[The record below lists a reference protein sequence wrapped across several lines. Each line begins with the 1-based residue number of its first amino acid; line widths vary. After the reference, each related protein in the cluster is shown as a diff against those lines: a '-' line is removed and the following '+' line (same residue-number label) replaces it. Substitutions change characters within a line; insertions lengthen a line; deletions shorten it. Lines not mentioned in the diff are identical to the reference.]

1 MRLTDLL
8 QSTIKSSS
16 QQAAA
21 ATEATFPKMV
31 KSLVPGTTIQGE
43 VIAKN
48 GNEVQIRIDKDTVLQ
63 ARLEQDVNVEEGQNI
78 RFQVKNNGT
87 TLTLSPLLTNTAQ
100 ADNVYKALQMAGLP
114 INESTVAMTDEMM
127 KLGMSI
133 DSRSL
138 QNMFKDVV
146 THTDVSATDVV
157 FLHKMD
163 MPLTES
169 NLRQIQN
176 YTELQHEVVKGM
188 QDVTDA
194 LQGLINGADG
204 ADADT
209 LTQYRNLVKELISD
223 TLMGILPDGTGAAG
237 DGTGGNPTGGITGA
251 DLAGE
256 TLAGGITRADLAGE
270 TLAGGITG
278 ADLMGEALADGFLES
293 LQGNGVAD
301 GLVGEVLAGEVP
313 ADENLSGNAALI
325 KGVLQD
331 AAFSELLNN
340 GLFTE
345 EEAAGF
351 LKEASGLL
359 TEKGITLTGNAASE
373 MMKALLDITAGNTQE
388 AESLQRLFSG
398 KVWKNLLESTV
409 KTQWSL
415 TPETLPKEGEVG
427 KVYEKIVKSLHT
439 LNEALLQSGAEN
451 TALQESIT
459 NLSENIDFMNQLN
472 QMYTYVQLPLK
483 MQNGEKNGEL
493 YVFTNKRSLA
503 EKDGEVSALLH
514 LSMEHLGPL
523 DVYVK
528 MNQGKVSTEF
538 TVEKEETLLFLEKNM
553 SILTDRL
560 QKRGYDISCKMKV
573 KDEAGEPENPVE
585 RLLTEKQNGALPV
598 HAQYAFDVRA

>member
-43 VIAKN
+43 IIAKN

-146 THTDVSATDVV
+146 THTDASATDVV

-194 LQGLINGADG
+194 LQGLINGTGGADVAAG
-204 ADADT
+204 AAGVDADT
-209 LTQYRNLVKELISD
+209 LTQYQNLVKELISD
-223 TLMGILPDGTGAAG
+223 TLMGMLPDGTGAAG
-237 DGTGGNPTGGITGA
+237 DVTGGNPAGGISGDVLAAGVSGADLVGEVPAGGISGNAWAAGVSGA

-256 TLAGGITRADLAGE
+256 
-270 TLAGGITG
+270 
-278 ADLMGEALADGFLES
+278 ALAD
-293 LQGNGVAD
+293 A
-301 GLVGEVLAGEVP
+301 P
-313 ADENLSGNAALI
+313 MSGNAALI

-351 LKEASGLL
+351 LKEAAGLL
-359 TEKGITLTGNAASE
+359 TEKGITLSGNTTQE

-388 AESLQRLFSG
+388 AESLQRMFSG

-415 TPETLPKEGEVG
+415 TPEMLPKEGEVG
-427 KVYEKIVKSLHT
+427 KVYEKIIKNLHT
-439 LNEALLQSGAEN
+439 LNETLQQSGAQN

-514 LSMEHLGPL
+514 LTMEHLGPL

-528 MNQGKVSTEF
+528 MNRGKVSTEF
-538 TVEKEETLLFLEKNM
+538 TVEKEETLLFLEKNL

-585 RLLTEKQNGALPV
+585 RLLTEKQNGAVSV

>member
-43 VIAKN
+43 VIARN

-146 THTDVSATDVV
+146 THTNVSATDVV

-194 LQGLINGADG
+194 LQGLVNSADG
-204 ADADT
+204 ADANT
-209 LTQYRNLVKELISD
+209 LTQYQNLVKELISD
-223 TLMGILPDGTGAAG
+223 TLMGMLPDSAG
-237 DGTGGNPTGGITGA
+237 DGTGGNFAGGTTGA

-256 TLAGGITRADLAGE
+256 VPAGGLSGEALA
-270 TLAGGITG
+270 AGVSG

-293 LQGNGVAD
+293 LQGNGAAD
-301 GLVGEVLAGEVP
+301 GLAGAVLAEEVP

-359 TEKGITLTGNAASE
+359 TEKGITLTGNTASE

-427 KVYEKIVKSLHT
+427 KVYEKIVKNLHS
-439 LNEALLQSGAEN
+439 LNETLLQSGAQN

-514 LSMEHLGPL
+514 LTMEHLGPL

-585 RLLTEKQNGALPV
+585 RLLTEKQNGTLSV

>member
-43 VIAKN
+43 IIAKN

-146 THTDVSATDVV
+146 THTDASATDVV

-194 LQGLINGADG
+194 LQGLINGTGGADVAAGVDIAAG
-204 ADADT
+204 ADVAAGAAGVDADT
-209 LTQYRNLVKELISD
+209 LTQYQNLVKELISD
-223 TLMGILPDGTGAAG
+223 TLMGMLPDGAVAAG
-237 DGTGGNPTGGITGA
+237 DETGGNPAGGISGDVLAAGVSGADLVGEVPVGGISGDALTAGISGA

-256 TLAGGITRADLAGE
+256 
-270 TLAGGITG
+270 
-278 ADLMGEALADGFLES
+278 ALAD
-293 LQGNGVAD
+293 A
-301 GLVGEVLAGEVP
+301 P
-313 ADENLSGNAALI
+313 LSGNVALI

-331 AAFSELLNN
+331 AVFSELINS

-351 LKEASGLL
+351 LKEAAGLL
-359 TEKGITLTGNAASE
+359 TEKGITLSGNTTQE

-388 AESLQRLFSG
+388 AESLQKLFSG
-398 KVWKNLLESTV
+398 KVWKNLLEGTV
-409 KTQWSL
+409 KTQWSF

-439 LNEALLQSGAEN
+439 LNETLLQNGAQN
-451 TALQESIT
+451 TAVQESIT

-514 LSMEHLGPL
+514 LTMEHLGPL

-573 KDEAGEPENPVE
+573 KDEAGEPENSVE
-585 RLLTEKQNGALPV
+585 RLLTEKQNGVLPV

>member
-223 TLMGILPDGTGAAG
+223 TLMGMLPDSTGAAG
-237 DGTGGNPTGGITGA
+237 DGTGGNLTGGITGA

-256 TLAGGITRADLAGE
+256 VPAGGLSGEALA
-270 TLAGGITG
+270 AGVSG
-278 ADLMGEALADGFLES
+278 ADLMGEALADE
-293 LQGNGVAD
+293 
-301 GLVGEVLAGEVP
+301 P
-313 ADENLSGNAALI
+313 LSGNAALI

-359 TEKGITLTGNAASE
+359 TEKGITLSGNTASE
-373 MMKALLDITAGNTQE
+373 MMKALLDITAGNTQD

-439 LNEALLQSGAEN
+439 LNETLLQSGAQN

>member
-43 VIAKN
+43 IIAKN

-146 THTDVSATDVV
+146 THTDASATDVV

-194 LQGLINGADG
+194 LQGLINGTGGAEIAAGADVAAG
-204 ADADT
+204 ATGVDADT
-209 LTQYRNLVKELISD
+209 LTQYQNLVKELISD
-223 TLMGILPDGTGAAG
+223 TLMGMLPDGAGAAG
-237 DGTGGNPTGGITGA
+237 EGTGGNPAGGITGA

-256 TLAGGITRADLAGE
+256 VP
-270 TLAGGITG
+270 AGGITG
-278 ADLMGEALADGFLES
+278 DALAAGVSGADLTGEALAD
-293 LQGNGVAD
+293 A
-301 GLVGEVLAGEVP
+301 P
-313 ADENLSGNAALI
+313 LSGNAALI

-345 EEAAGF
+345 EEASGF
-351 LKEASGLL
+351 LKEATSLL
-359 TEKGITLTGNAASE
+359 TEKGITLSGNTTQE

-388 AESLQRLFSG
+388 AESLQKLFSG

-427 KVYEKIVKSLHT
+427 KVYEKIIKSLHT
-439 LNEALLQSGAEN
+439 LNETLQQSGAQN

-514 LSMEHLGPL
+514 LTMEHLGPL

-538 TVEKEETLLFLEKNM
+538 TVEKEETMLFLEKNM

-585 RLLTEKQNGALPV
+585 RLLTEKQNGTLSV

>member
-43 VIAKN
+43 IIAKN

-146 THTDVSATDVV
+146 THTDASATDVV

-194 LQGLINGADG
+194 LQGLINGTGGADVAAG
-204 ADADT
+204 AAGVDADT
-209 LTQYRNLVKELISD
+209 LTQYQNLVKELISD
-223 TLMGILPDGTGAAG
+223 TLMGMLPDGAVAAG
-237 DGTGGNPTGGITGA
+237 DVTGGNPAGGITGA

-256 TLAGGITRADLAGE
+256 VPAGGISGDVLAAGISGADLAGE
-270 TLAGGITG
+270 
-278 ADLMGEALADGFLES
+278 ALAD
-293 LQGNGVAD
+293 A
-301 GLVGEVLAGEVP
+301 P
-313 ADENLSGNAALI
+313 MSGNAALI

-331 AAFSELLNN
+331 AAFSELINS

-351 LKEASGLL
+351 LKEAAGLL
-359 TEKGITLTGNAASE
+359 TEKGTTLSENTTQE
-373 MMKALLDITAGNTQE
+373 MMKALLNITAGNTQE

-398 KVWKNLLESTV
+398 KVWKNLLEGTV

-439 LNEALLQSGAEN
+439 LNETLQQSGAQN

-514 LSMEHLGPL
+514 LTMEHLGPL

-585 RLLTEKQNGALPV
+585 RLLTEKQNGVLPV

>member
-43 VIAKN
+43 IIAKN

-146 THTDVSATDVV
+146 THTDASATDVV

-194 LQGLINGADG
+194 LQGLINSTGGADIAAG
-204 ADADT
+204 ADVATGAAGVDANT
-209 LTQYRNLVKELISD
+209 LTQYQNLVKELISD
-223 TLMGILPDGTGAAG
+223 TLMGMLPDGAGVAG
-237 DGTGGNPTGGITGA
+237 DGTGGNLTGGITGA

-256 TLAGGITRADLAGE
+256 TLADGLSGDALA
-270 TLAGGITG
+270 AGVSGT
-278 ADLMGEALADGFLES
+278 DLMGEALAD
-293 LQGNGVAD
+293 A
-301 GLVGEVLAGEVP
+301 P
-313 ADENLSGNAALI
+313 LSGNAAFI
-325 KGVLQD
+325 RGVLQD
-331 AAFSELLNN
+331 VAFSELLNN

-345 EEAAGF
+345 EEASGF

-359 TEKGITLTGNAASE
+359 TEKGITLSGNTTQE

-439 LNEALLQSGAEN
+439 LNETLQQSGAQN

-514 LSMEHLGPL
+514 LTMEHLGPL

-538 TVEKEETLLFLEKNM
+538 TVEKEETLLFWEKNM

-585 RLLTEKQNGALPV
+585 RLLTEKQNGAVSV

>member
-43 VIAKN
+43 IIAKN

-146 THTDVSATDVV
+146 THTDASATDVV

-176 YTELQHEVVKGM
+176 YMELQHEVVKGM

-194 LQGLINGADG
+194 LQGLINSTGGADIAAG
-204 ADADT
+204 ADVAAGADIADGVNANT
-209 LTQYRNLVKELISD
+209 LTQYQNLVKELISD
-223 TLMGILPDGTGAAG
+223 TLMGMLPDGAGAAG
-237 DGTGGNPTGGITGA
+237 DVTGGNPAGGINGADLTGEVPADGITGDALAAGITGA
-251 DLAGE
+251 DL
-256 TLAGGITRADLAGE
+256 T
-270 TLAGGITG
+270 
-278 ADLMGEALADGFLES
+278 GEALAD
-293 LQGNGVAD
+293 A
-301 GLVGEVLAGEVP
+301 P
-313 ADENLSGNAALI
+313 LSGNAALI
-325 KGVLQD
+325 RGVLQD

-351 LKEASGLL
+351 LKEAAGLL
-359 TEKGITLTGNAASE
+359 TEKGITLSGNTASE
-373 MMKALLDITAGNTQE
+373 MMKALLDIAAGNTQE

-427 KVYEKIVKSLHT
+427 KVYEKIIKSLHT
-439 LNEALLQSGAEN
+439 LNETLQQSGAQN

-514 LSMEHLGPL
+514 LTMEHLGPL

-528 MNQGKVSTEF
+528 MNRGKVSTEF

-585 RLLTEKQNGALPV
+585 RLLTEKQNGTVSV

>member
-43 VIAKN
+43 IIAKN

-146 THTDVSATDVV
+146 THTDASATDVV

-194 LQGLINGADG
+194 LQGLINGTGGADVAAGVDIAAG
-204 ADADT
+204 ADVAAVAAGVDADT
-209 LTQYRNLVKELISD
+209 LTQYQNLVKELISD
-223 TLMGILPDGTGAAG
+223 TLMGMLPDGAGAAG
-237 DGTGGNPTGGITGA
+237 DVTVGNPAGGITGA

-256 TLAGGITRADLAGE
+256 VPAGGISGDVLA
-270 TLAGGITG
+270 AGVSG
-278 ADLMGEALADGFLES
+278 ADLVGEALAD
-293 LQGNGVAD
+293 A
-301 GLVGEVLAGEVP
+301 P
-313 ADENLSGNAALI
+313 MSGNAALI

-340 GLFTE
+340 GLITE

-351 LKEASGLL
+351 LKEAAGLL
-359 TEKGITLTGNAASE
+359 TEKGITLSGNTTQE

-388 AESLQRLFSG
+388 AESLQRLVFRQ
-398 KVWKNLLESTV
+398 VWQDFLEGTV

-439 LNEALLQSGAEN
+439 LNETLQQSGAQN

-514 LSMEHLGPL
+514 LTMEHLGPL
-523 DVYVK
+523 EVYVK

-585 RLLTEKQNGALPV
+585 RLLTEKQNGAVSV

>member
-43 VIAKN
+43 IIAKN

-146 THTDVSATDVV
+146 THTDASATDVV

-194 LQGLINGADG
+194 LQGLINGTGGADIAAGVDIAAGADVAAGADG
-204 ADADT
+204 VDANT
-209 LTQYRNLVKELISD
+209 LTQYQNLVKELISD
-223 TLMGILPDGTGAAG
+223 TLMGMLPDGAGAAG
-237 DGTGGNPTGGITGA
+237 DVTGGNPAGGISGDVLAAGVSGA
-251 DLAGE
+251 DLV
-256 TLAGGITRADLAGE
+256 
-270 TLAGGITG
+270 
-278 ADLMGEALADGFLES
+278 GEALAD
-293 LQGNGVAD
+293 A
-301 GLVGEVLAGEVP
+301 P
-313 ADENLSGNAALI
+313 MSGNAALI

-331 AAFSELLNN
+331 AAFSELINS

-351 LKEASGLL
+351 LKDASGLL
-359 TEKGITLTGNAASE
+359 TEKGITLSGNTASE

-388 AESLQRLFSG
+388 AESLQKLFSG

-439 LNEALLQSGAEN
+439 LNETLLQNGAQN

-514 LSMEHLGPL
+514 LTMEHLGPL

-538 TVEKEETLLFLEKNM
+538 TVEKEENLLFLEKNM

-573 KDEAGEPENPVE
+573 KDEVGEPENPVE
-585 RLLTEKQNGALPV
+585 RLLTEKQNGVVSA

>member
-43 VIAKN
+43 IIAKN

-194 LQGLINGADG
+194 LQGLINSTGGADVAAGVDIAAGADVAAGADG
-204 ADADT
+204 VDANT
-209 LTQYRNLVKELISD
+209 LTQYQNLVKELISD
-223 TLMGILPDGTGAAG
+223 TLMGMLPDGAGAAG
-237 DGTGGNPTGGITGA
+237 DETGGNPAGGITGA

-256 TLAGGITRADLAGE
+256 VPADGISGDFLAAGVS
-270 TLAGGITG
+270 G
-278 ADLMGEALADGFLES
+278 ADLVGEALAD
-293 LQGNGVAD
+293 A
-301 GLVGEVLAGEVP
+301 P
-313 ADENLSGNAALI
+313 MSGNAALI

-340 GLFTE
+340 GLITE

-351 LKEASGLL
+351 LKEAAGLL
-359 TEKGITLTGNAASE
+359 TEKGITLSENTTQE
-373 MMKALLDITAGNTQE
+373 MMKALLDITAGNMQE

-398 KVWKNLLESTV
+398 KVWKNLLEGTV

-427 KVYEKIVKSLHT
+427 KVYEKIVRSLQT
-439 LNEALLQSGAEN
+439 LNETLQQSGAQN

-514 LSMEHLGPL
+514 LTMEHLGPL

-560 QKRGYDISCKMKV
+560 KKRGYVISCKMKV
-573 KDEAGEPENPVE
+573 KDETGEPENPVE
-585 RLLTEKQNGALPV
+585 RLLTEKQNGTVSV

>member
-43 VIAKN
+43 IIAKN

-146 THTDVSATDVV
+146 THTDASATDVV

-194 LQGLINGADG
+194 LQGLINNSTGGADITAGVDIAAG
-204 ADADT
+204 ADVAAVAAGVDANT
-209 LTQYRNLVKELISD
+209 LTQYQNLVKEMISD
-223 TLMGILPDGTGAAG
+223 TLMGMLPDGAGAAG
-237 DGTGGNPTGGITGA
+237 DVTVGN
-251 DLAGE
+251 
-256 TLAGGITRADLAGE
+256 
-270 TLAGGITG
+270 LAGGITG
-278 ADLMGEALADGFLES
+278 ADL
-293 LQGNGVAD
+293 V
-301 GLVGEVLAGEVP
+301 GEVP
-313 ADENLSGNAALI
+313 ADVMTGADLTGEALTDAPMSGNAALI

-340 GLFTE
+340 GLITE

-351 LKEASGLL
+351 LKEAAGLL
-359 TEKGITLTGNAASE
+359 TEKGITLSENTTQE

-388 AESLQRLFSG
+388 VESLQRLFSG

-427 KVYEKIVKSLHT
+427 KVYEKIVRSLHT
-439 LNEALLQSGAEN
+439 LNETLQQSGAAN

-514 LSMEHLGPL
+514 LTMEHLGPL
-523 DVYVK
+523 DVYVR

-585 RLLTEKQNGALPV
+585 RLLTEKQNGAV
-598 HAQYAFDVRA
+598 SAHAQYAFDVRA

>member
-43 VIAKN
+43 IIAKN

-194 LQGLINGADG
+194 LQGLINGTDVAAGVDIAAGADVAAG
-204 ADADT
+204 AAGVDADT
-209 LTQYRNLVKELISD
+209 LTQYQNLVKELISD
-223 TLMGILPDGTGAAG
+223 TLMGMLPDGAGAAG
-237 DGTGGNPTGGITGA
+237 DVTGGNP
-251 DLAGE
+251 
-256 TLAGGITRADLAGE
+256 AGGIFGDVLA
-270 TLAGGITG
+270 AGV
-278 ADLMGEALADGFLES
+278 S
-293 LQGNGVAD
+293 GVD
-301 GLVGEVLAGEVP
+301 LAGEVP
-313 ADENLSGNAALI
+313 AGGISGNAWAAGVSGADLVGEALADTPMSGNAALI

-331 AAFSELLNN
+331 AAFSELINS

-351 LKEASGLL
+351 LKEAAGLL
-359 TEKGITLTGNAASE
+359 TEKGITLSGNTTQE

-398 KVWKNLLESTV
+398 KVWKNLLEGTV

-439 LNEALLQSGAEN
+439 LNETLQQSGAQN

-459 NLSENIDFMNQLN
+459 NLSENIGFMNQLN

-514 LSMEHLGPL
+514 LTMEHLGPL

-528 MNQGKVSTEF
+528 MNRGRVSTEF

-560 QKRGYDISCKMKV
+560 QTRGYDISCKMKV

-585 RLLTEKQNGALPV
+585 RLLTEKQNGAVSV

>member
-43 VIAKN
+43 IIAKN

-146 THTDVSATDVV
+146 THTDASATDVV

-194 LQGLINGADG
+194 LQGLINNSTGGADVAAGADG
-204 ADADT
+204 VDANT
-209 LTQYRNLVKELISD
+209 LTQYQNLVKELISD
-223 TLMGILPDGTGAAG
+223 TLMGMLPDGAGAAG
-237 DGTGGNPTGGITGA
+237 DETGGNPAGGITGA

-256 TLAGGITRADLAGE
+256 VPAGGISGDVLAAGVSGADLAGE
-270 TLAGGITG
+270 
-278 ADLMGEALADGFLES
+278 ALAD
-293 LQGNGVAD
+293 A
-301 GLVGEVLAGEVP
+301 P
-313 ADENLSGNAALI
+313 MSGNAALI

-331 AAFSELLNN
+331 AAFSELINS

-351 LKEASGLL
+351 LKDASGLL
-359 TEKGITLTGNAASE
+359 TEKGITLSENTTQE

-398 KVWKNLLESTV
+398 KVWKNLLEGTV

-439 LNEALLQSGAEN
+439 LNETLQQSGAQN

-514 LSMEHLGPL
+514 LTMEHLGPL

-528 MNQGKVSTEF
+528 MNQGKVNTEF

-585 RLLTEKQNGALPV
+585 RLLTEKQNGAVSV

>member
-43 VIAKN
+43 IIAKN

-146 THTDVSATDVV
+146 THTDASATDVV

-176 YTELQHEVVKGM
+176 YMELQHEVVKGM

-194 LQGLINGADG
+194 LQGLINSTGGADIAAG
-204 ADADT
+204 ADVAAGADIADGVNANT
-209 LTQYRNLVKELISD
+209 LTQYQNLVKELIFD
-223 TLMGILPDGTGAAG
+223 TLMGMLPDGAGAAG
-237 DGTGGNPTGGITGA
+237 DVTGGNPAGGINGADLTGEVPADGITGDALAAGITGA
-251 DLAGE
+251 DL
-256 TLAGGITRADLAGE
+256 T
-270 TLAGGITG
+270 
-278 ADLMGEALADGFLES
+278 GEALAD
-293 LQGNGVAD
+293 A
-301 GLVGEVLAGEVP
+301 P
-313 ADENLSGNAALI
+313 LSGNAALI
-325 KGVLQD
+325 RGVLQD

-351 LKEASGLL
+351 LKEAAGLL
-359 TEKGITLTGNAASE
+359 TEKGITLSGNTASE
-373 MMKALLDITAGNTQE
+373 MMKALLDIAAGNTQE

-439 LNEALLQSGAEN
+439 LNETLQQSGAQN

-514 LSMEHLGPL
+514 LTMEHLGPL

-573 KDEAGEPENPVE
+573 KDEAEEPENPVE
-585 RLLTEKQNGALPV
+585 RLLTEKQNGAVSV

>member
-43 VIAKN
+43 IIAKN
-48 GNEVQIRIDKDTVLQ
+48 GNEVQIRIDKDTVLK

-146 THTDVSATDVV
+146 THTDASATDVV

-194 LQGLINGADG
+194 LQGLINNSTGGADITAGVDIAAG
-204 ADADT
+204 ADVAAVAAGVDANT
-209 LTQYRNLVKELISD
+209 LTQYQNLVKEMICD
-223 TLMGILPDGTGAAG
+223 TLMGMLPDGAGAAG
-237 DGTGGNPTGGITGA
+237 DVTVGN
-251 DLAGE
+251 
-256 TLAGGITRADLAGE
+256 
-270 TLAGGITG
+270 LAGGITG
-278 ADLMGEALADGFLES
+278 ADL
-293 LQGNGVAD
+293 V
-301 GLVGEVLAGEVP
+301 GEVP
-313 ADENLSGNAALI
+313 ADVMTGADLTGEALTDAPMSGNAALI

-340 GLFTE
+340 GLITE

-351 LKEASGLL
+351 LKEAAGLL
-359 TEKGITLTGNAASE
+359 TEKGITLSENTTQE
-373 MMKALLDITAGNTQE
+373 MMKALLDITAGNT
-388 AESLQRLFSG
+388 
-398 KVWKNLLESTV
+398 
-409 KTQWSL
+409 
-415 TPETLPKEGEVG
+415 
-427 KVYEKIVKSLHT
+427 
-439 LNEALLQSGAEN
+439 
-451 TALQESIT
+451 
-459 NLSENIDFMNQLN
+459 
-472 QMYTYVQLPLK
+472 
-483 MQNGEKNGEL
+483 
-493 YVFTNKRSLA
+493 
-503 EKDGEVSALLH
+503 
-514 LSMEHLGPL
+514 
-523 DVYVK
+523 
-528 MNQGKVSTEF
+528 
-538 TVEKEETLLFLEKNM
+538 
-553 SILTDRL
+553 
-560 QKRGYDISCKMKV
+560 
-573 KDEAGEPENPVE
+573 
-585 RLLTEKQNGALPV
+585 
-598 HAQYAFDVRA
+598 

>member
-43 VIAKN
+43 IIAKN

-146 THTDVSATDVV
+146 THTNVSATDVV

-194 LQGLINGADG
+194 LQGLVNGADG
-204 ADADT
+204 ADANT
-209 LTQYRNLVKELISD
+209 LTQYQNLVKELISD
-223 TLMGILPDGTGAAG
+223 TLMGMLPDGAGAAG
-237 DGTGGNPTGGITGA
+237 DGTGGN
-251 DLAGE
+251 
-256 TLAGGITRADLAGE
+256 LAGGITGADLAGE

-278 ADLMGEALADGFLES
+278 ADLMGE
-293 LQGNGVAD
+293 
-301 GLVGEVLAGEVP
+301 VLSDAP
-313 ADENLSGNAALI
+313 LSGNAALI

-331 AAFSELLNN
+331 VAFSELLNN

-351 LKEASGLL
+351 LKEATGLL
-359 TEKGITLTGNAASE
+359 TEKGITLSGNTTSE

-427 KVYEKIVKSLHT
+427 KVYEKIVKNLHS
-439 LNEALLQSGAEN
+439 LNETLLQSGAQN

-493 YVFTNKRSLA
+493 YVFTNKCSLA

-514 LSMEHLGPL
+514 LTMEHLGPL

-573 KDEAGEPENPVE
+573 KDEAVEQENPVE
-585 RLLTEKQNGALPV
+585 RLLTEKQNGALSV

>member
-16 QQAAA
+16 RQAAA

-43 VIAKN
+43 IIAKN

-146 THTDVSATDVV
+146 THTDASATDVV

-194 LQGLINGADG
+194 LQGLINGTGGADVAAVAAG
-204 ADADT
+204 VDADT
-209 LTQYRNLVKELISD
+209 LTQYQNLVKELISD
-223 TLMGILPDGTGAAG
+223 TLMGMLPDGTGAAG
-237 DGTGGNPTGGITGA
+237 DVTGGNPAGSITGA

-256 TLAGGITRADLAGE
+256 ALAGGLSGEALA
-270 TLAGGITG
+270 AGVSG
-278 ADLMGEALADGFLES
+278 ADLMGEALADE
-293 LQGNGVAD
+293 
-301 GLVGEVLAGEVP
+301 P
-313 ADENLSGNAALI
+313 LSGNAALV

-359 TEKGITLTGNAASE
+359 TEKGITLSENTTQE

-388 AESLQRLFSG
+388 AESLHKLFSG
-398 KVWKNLLESTV
+398 KVWKNLLEGTV

-427 KVYEKIVKSLHT
+427 KVYEKIVKSLHI
-439 LNEALLQSGAEN
+439 LNETLQQSGAQN

-514 LSMEHLGPL
+514 LTMEHLGPL

-573 KDEAGEPENPVE
+573 KDEAGELENPVE
-585 RLLTEKQNGALPV
+585 RLLTEKQNGVVSA

>member
-43 VIAKN
+43 IIAKN

-146 THTDVSATDVV
+146 THTDASATDVV

-194 LQGLINGADG
+194 LQGLINNSTGGADVAAGVDIAAG
-204 ADADT
+204 ADVAAGAAGGDADT
-209 LTQYRNLVKELISD
+209 LTQYQNLVKELISD
-223 TLMGILPDGTGAAG
+223 TLMEMLPDGAGAAG
-237 DGTGGNPTGGITGA
+237 DVTGGNPAGGITGA

-256 TLAGGITRADLAGE
+256 VPAGGISGDVLA
-270 TLAGGITG
+270 AGVSG
-278 ADLMGEALADGFLES
+278 ADLVGEALAD
-293 LQGNGVAD
+293 A
-301 GLVGEVLAGEVP
+301 P
-313 ADENLSGNAALI
+313 MSGNVALI
-325 KGVLQD
+325 KEVLQD

-340 GLFTE
+340 GLITE

-351 LKEASGLL
+351 LKEAAGLL
-359 TEKGITLTGNAASE
+359 TEKGITLSENTTQE

-388 AESLQRLFSG
+388 AESLQKLFSG
-398 KVWKNLLESTV
+398 KVWKNLLEGTV

-415 TPETLPKEGEVG
+415 TPETLPKEGEVV

-439 LNEALLQSGAEN
+439 LNETLLQNGAQN

-459 NLSENIDFMNQLN
+459 NLSENIGFMNQLN

-514 LSMEHLGPL
+514 LTMEHLGPL

-585 RLLTEKQNGALPV
+585 RLLTEKQNGAV
-598 HAQYAFDVRA
+598 SAHAQYAFDVRA

>member
-43 VIAKN
+43 IIAKN

-138 QNMFKDVV
+138 QNMFKDMV
-146 THTDVSATDVV
+146 THTDASATDVV

-163 MPLTES
+163 MPLTEN

-194 LQGLINGADG
+194 LQGLINSSTGGADVAAGVDIAAG
-204 ADADT
+204 ADVAAGAAGVDADT
-209 LTQYRNLVKELISD
+209 LTQYQNLVKELISD
-223 TLMGILPDGTGAAG
+223 TLMGMLPDGAGASG
-237 DGTGGNPTGGITGA
+237 EETGGNLTAGITGA

-256 TLAGGITRADLAGE
+256 TLAGGITGDALA
-270 TLAGGITG
+270 AGITG
-278 ADLMGEALADGFLES
+278 ADLAGEALAD
-293 LQGNGVAD
+293 A
-301 GLVGEVLAGEVP
+301 P
-313 ADENLSGNAALI
+313 LSGNAAFV

-331 AAFSELLNN
+331 ATFSELLNN

-345 EEAAGF
+345 EEASGF
-351 LKEASGLL
+351 LKEATSLL
-359 TEKGITLTGNAASE
+359 TEKGITLSGNTASE
-373 MMKALLDITAGNTQE
+373 MMKALLDIAAGNTQE

-427 KVYEKIVKSLHT
+427 KVYEKIIKSLHT
-439 LNEALLQSGAEN
+439 LNETLQQSGAQN

-514 LSMEHLGPL
+514 LTMEHLGPL

-585 RLLTEKQNGALPV
+585 RLLTEKQNGAVSV

>member
-1 MRLTDLL
+1 VRLTDLL

-31 KSLVPGTTIQGE
+31 KSLIPGTTIQGE
-43 VIAKN
+43 IIAKN

-114 INESTVAMTDEMM
+114 INESTVAMTNEMM

-146 THTDVSATDVV
+146 THTDASATDVV

-194 LQGLINGADG
+194 LQGLINGTGG
-204 ADADT
+204 ADIAAGVDIAAGADITAGADVAAGAGGVDANT
-209 LTQYRNLVKELISD
+209 LTQYQNLVKELISD
-223 TLMGILPDGTGAAG
+223 TLMGMLPDGTGAAG
-237 DGTGGNPTGGITGA
+237 DETGGNPAGGITGA

-256 TLAGGITRADLAGE
+256 VPAGGISGNAWVAGVSGADLAGE
-270 TLAGGITG
+270 
-278 ADLMGEALADGFLES
+278 ALAD
-293 LQGNGVAD
+293 A
-301 GLVGEVLAGEVP
+301 P
-313 ADENLSGNAALI
+313 LSGNGALM

-331 AAFSELLNN
+331 AAFSELLTN
-340 GLFTE
+340 GLITE
-345 EEAAGF
+345 EEAASF
-351 LKEASGLL
+351 LKGASGLL
-359 TEKGITLTGNAASE
+359 TEKGITLSGNTTQE

-388 AESLQRLFSG
+388 AESLQKLFSG
-398 KVWKNLLESTV
+398 KVWKNLLEGTV

-439 LNEALLQSGAEN
+439 LNETLLQNGAQN

-514 LSMEHLGPL
+514 LTMEHLGPL

-528 MNQGKVSTEF
+528 MNQGKVNTEF

-585 RLLTEKQNGALPV
+585 RLLTEKQNGAVSV

>member
-43 VIAKN
+43 IIAKN

-194 LQGLINGADG
+194 LQGLINGTGGADVAAG
-204 ADADT
+204 ADIAAGADVAAGVDADT
-209 LTQYRNLVKELISD
+209 LTQYQNLVKELISD
-223 TLMGILPDGTGAAG
+223 TLMGMLPDGAGAAG
-237 DGTGGNPTGGITGA
+237 DETGGNPAGGITGA

-256 TLAGGITRADLAGE
+256 VPAGGISGDVLAAGVSGAA
-270 TLAGGITG
+270 LA
-278 ADLMGEALADGFLES
+278 GEALAD
-293 LQGNGVAD
+293 A
-301 GLVGEVLAGEVP
+301 P
-313 ADENLSGNAALI
+313 LSGNAAFV

-331 AAFSELLNN
+331 VAFSELLNN
-340 GLFTE
+340 GLVTE

-351 LKEASGLL
+351 LKEAAGLL
-359 TEKGITLTGNAASE
+359 TEKGTTLSENTTQE

-388 AESLQRLFSG
+388 AESLHKLFSG

-415 TPETLPKEGEVG
+415 TPEMLPKEGEVG
-427 KVYEKIVKSLHT
+427 KVYEKIVKSLHI
-439 LNEALLQSGAEN
+439 LNETLQQSGAQN

-514 LSMEHLGPL
+514 LTMEHLGPL

-585 RLLTEKQNGALPV
+585 RLLTEKQNGVLPV

>member
-176 YTELQHEVVKGM
+176 YTELQHEVVNGM

-204 ADADT
+204 ADVDT

-223 TLMGILPDGTGAAG
+223 TLMGMLPEGTGAAG
-237 DGTGGNPTGGITGA
+237 DGTGGNLAGGITGA

-256 TLAGGITRADLAGE
+256 ALAGGLSGEALA
-270 TLAGGITG
+270 AGVSG
-278 ADLMGEALADGFLES
+278 ADLMGEALADGFLDS
-293 LQGNGVAD
+293 LQGNGAAD
-301 GLVGEVLAGEVP
+301 GL
-313 ADENLSGNAALI
+313 SGT
-325 KGVLQD
+325 
-331 AAFSELLNN
+331 AFSELLNN

-359 TEKGITLTGNAASE
+359 TEKGITLTGNTASE

-439 LNEALLQSGAEN
+439 LNDTLLQSGVEN

-459 NLSENIDFMNQLN
+459 NLSENIDFINQLN

-503 EKDGEVSALLH
+503 ERDGEVSALLH
-514 LSMEHLGPL
+514 LTMEHLGPL

-573 KDEAGEPENPVE
+573 KDEEGEPENPVE

>member
-31 KSLVPGTTIQGE
+31 KSLIPGTTIQGE
-43 VIAKN
+43 IIAKN

-114 INESTVAMTDEMM
+114 INESTVAMTNEMM

-146 THTDVSATDVV
+146 THTDASATDVV

-194 LQGLINGADG
+194 LQGLINGTGG
-204 ADADT
+204 ADIAAGVDIAAGADITAGADVAAGAGGVDANT
-209 LTQYRNLVKELISD
+209 LTQYQNLVKELISD
-223 TLMGILPDGTGAAG
+223 TLMGMLPDGTGAAG
-237 DGTGGNPTGGITGA
+237 DETGGNPAGGITGA

-256 TLAGGITRADLAGE
+256 VPAGGISGDVLA
-270 TLAGGITG
+270 AGVSG
-278 ADLMGEALADGFLES
+278 ADLVGEALAD
-293 LQGNGVAD
+293 A
-301 GLVGEVLAGEVP
+301 P
-313 ADENLSGNAALI
+313 MSGNAALI

-331 AAFSELLNN
+331 AAFSELINS

-351 LKEASGLL
+351 LKDASGLL
-359 TEKGITLTGNAASE
+359 TEKGITLSGNTASE

-388 AESLQRLFSG
+388 AESLQKLFSG

-415 TPETLPKEGEVG
+415 MPETLPKEGEVG

-439 LNEALLQSGAEN
+439 LNETLLQNGAQN

-514 LSMEHLGPL
+514 LTMEHLGPL

-585 RLLTEKQNGALPV
+585 RLLTEKQNGVVSA

>member
-43 VIAKN
+43 IIAKN

-146 THTDVSATDVV
+146 THTDASATDVV

-194 LQGLINGADG
+194 LQGLINNSTGGADVAAGVDIAAG
-204 ADADT
+204 ADVAAVAAGVDADT
-209 LTQYRNLVKELISD
+209 LTQYQNLVKELISD
-223 TLMGILPDGTGAAG
+223 TLMGMLPDGAGAAG
-237 DGTGGNPTGGITGA
+237 DVTVGNPAGGITGA

-256 TLAGGITRADLAGE
+256 VPAGGISGDALAAGISGADLAGE
-270 TLAGGITG
+270 
-278 ADLMGEALADGFLES
+278 ALTDA
-293 LQGNGVAD
+293 
-301 GLVGEVLAGEVP
+301 P
-313 ADENLSGNAALI
+313 MSGNAALI

-340 GLFTE
+340 GLITE

-351 LKEASGLL
+351 LKDASGLL
-359 TEKGITLTGNAASE
+359 TEKGITLSENTTQE

-388 AESLQRLFSG
+388 AESLQKLFSG

-415 TPETLPKEGEVG
+415 TPETLPKEG

-439 LNEALLQSGAEN
+439 LNETLQQSGAQN

-459 NLSENIDFMNQLN
+459 NLSENIGFMNQLN

-514 LSMEHLGPL
+514 LTMEHLGLL

-538 TVEKEETLLFLEKNM
+538 IVEKEETLLFLEKNM

-585 RLLTEKQNGALPV
+585 RLLTEKQNGAVSV

>member
-43 VIAKN
+43 IIAKN
-48 GNEVQIRIDKDTVLQ
+48 GNEVQIRIDKNTVLQ

-146 THTDVSATDVV
+146 THTDASATDVV

-194 LQGLINGADG
+194 LQGLINNSTGGADVAAGVDIAAG
-204 ADADT
+204 AAGVDADT
-209 LTQYRNLVKELISD
+209 LTQYQNLVKELISD
-223 TLMGILPDGTGAAG
+223 TLMGMLPDGTGAAG
-237 DGTGGNPTGGITGA
+237 DVTGGNPAGGISGDVLAAGVSGA

-256 TLAGGITRADLAGE
+256 VPAGGISGDALAAGVSGADLAGE
-270 TLAGGITG
+270 
-278 ADLMGEALADGFLES
+278 ALAD
-293 LQGNGVAD
+293 
-301 GLVGEVLAGEVP
+301 VP
-313 ADENLSGNAALI
+313 LSVNAALV

-331 AAFSELLNN
+331 ATFSELLNN

-351 LKEASGLL
+351 LKEAAGLL
-359 TEKGITLTGNAASE
+359 TEKGITLSGNTTQE

-398 KVWKNLLESTV
+398 KVWKNLLERSV

-439 LNEALLQSGAEN
+439 LNETLQQSGTAN

-514 LSMEHLGPL
+514 LTMEHLGPL

-573 KDEAGEPENPVE
+573 KDKAGEPENPVE
-585 RLLTEKQNGALPV
+585 RLLTEKQNGAVSV

>member
-43 VIAKN
+43 IIAKN

-146 THTDVSATDVV
+146 THTDASATDVV

-194 LQGLINGADG
+194 LQGLINGTGGADIAAGVDIAAGADVAAGADG
-204 ADADT
+204 VDANT
-209 LTQYRNLVKELISD
+209 LTQYQILVKELISD
-223 TLMGILPDGTGAAG
+223 TLMGMLPDGAGAAG
-237 DGTGGNPTGGITGA
+237 DVTGGNPAGGISGDVLAAGVSGA
-251 DLAGE
+251 DLV
-256 TLAGGITRADLAGE
+256 
-270 TLAGGITG
+270 
-278 ADLMGEALADGFLES
+278 GEALAD
-293 LQGNGVAD
+293 A
-301 GLVGEVLAGEVP
+301 P
-313 ADENLSGNAALI
+313 MSGNAALI

-331 AAFSELLNN
+331 AAFSELINS

-351 LKEASGLL
+351 LKDASGLL
-359 TEKGITLTGNAASE
+359 TEKGITLSGNTASE

-388 AESLQRLFSG
+388 AESLQKLFSG

-439 LNEALLQSGAEN
+439 LNETLLQNGAQN
-451 TALQESIT
+451 AALQESIT

-514 LSMEHLGPL
+514 LTMEHLGPL

-585 RLLTEKQNGALPV
+585 RLLTEKQNGVVSA

>member
-43 VIAKN
+43 IIAKN

-146 THTDVSATDVV
+146 THTDASATDVV

-194 LQGLINGADG
+194 LQGLINGTGGADVAAG
-204 ADADT
+204 AAGVDADT
-209 LTQYRNLVKELISD
+209 LTQYQNLVKELISD
-223 TLMGILPDGTGAAG
+223 TLMEMLPDGAGAAG
-237 DGTGGNPTGGITGA
+237 DGTGSNPTGVMIGA

-256 TLAGGITRADLAGE
+256 APAGGISGDVLA
-270 TLAGGITG
+270 AGISG
-278 ADLMGEALADGFLES
+278 ADLVGEALAD
-293 LQGNGVAD
+293 A
-301 GLVGEVLAGEVP
+301 P
-313 ADENLSGNAALI
+313 MSGNAALI

-359 TEKGITLTGNAASE
+359 TEKGITLSE
-373 MMKALLDITAGNTQE
+373 NTTQKMMKALLDITAGNTQE

-439 LNEALLQSGAEN
+439 LNETLQQSGAAN

-514 LSMEHLGPL
+514 LTMEHLGSL

-585 RLLTEKQNGALPV
+585 RLLTEKQNGAVSV

>member
-1 MRLTDLL
+1 
-8 QSTIKSSS
+8 
-16 QQAAA
+16 
-21 ATEATFPKMV
+21 MV
-31 KSLVPGTTIQGE
+31 GE
-43 VIAKN
+43 VPAGGIS
-48 GNEVQIRIDKDTVLQ
+48 GDVL
-63 ARLEQDVNVEEGQNI
+63 
-78 RFQVKNNGT
+78 
-87 TLTLSPLLTNTAQ
+87 
-100 ADNVYKALQMAGLP
+100 
-114 INESTVAMTDEMM
+114 
-127 KLGMSI
+127 
-133 DSRSL
+133 
-138 QNMFKDVV
+138 
-146 THTDVSATDVV
+146 
-157 FLHKMD
+157 
-163 MPLTES
+163 
-169 NLRQIQN
+169 
-176 YTELQHEVVKGM
+176 
-188 QDVTDA
+188 
-194 LQGLINGADG
+194 
-204 ADADT
+204 
-209 LTQYRNLVKELISD
+209 
-223 TLMGILPDGTGAAG
+223 AAG
-237 DGTGGNPTGGITGA
+237 VSGA
-251 DLAGE
+251 DLV
-256 TLAGGITRADLAGE
+256 
-270 TLAGGITG
+270 
-278 ADLMGEALADGFLES
+278 GEALADAPMS
-293 LQGNGVAD
+293 GNG
-301 GLVGEVLAGEVP
+301 
-313 ADENLSGNAALI
+313 ALI

-340 GLFTE
+340 GLVTE

-351 LKEASGLL
+351 LKEAAGLL
-359 TEKGITLTGNAASE
+359 TEKGITLSENTTQE

-398 KVWKNLLESTV
+398 KVWKNLLESTI

-439 LNEALLQSGAEN
+439 LNETLQQSGAVN

-514 LSMEHLGPL
+514 LTMEHLGPL

-528 MNQGKVSTEF
+528 MNRGKVSTEF

-585 RLLTEKQNGALPV
+585 RLLTEKQNGAVSV

>member
-43 VIAKN
+43 IIAKN

-146 THTDVSATDVV
+146 THTDASATDVV

-194 LQGLINGADG
+194 LQGLINSSTGGADVAAGVDIATG
-204 ADADT
+204 ADVAAGAAGVDADT
-209 LTQYRNLVKELISD
+209 LTQYQNLVKELISD
-223 TLMGILPDGTGAAG
+223 TLMGMLPDGAGAAG
-237 DGTGGNPTGGITGA
+237 EETGGNLTGGITGADLTGEVPADGITGDALAAGITGA

-256 TLAGGITRADLAGE
+256 
-270 TLAGGITG
+270 
-278 ADLMGEALADGFLES
+278 ALAD
-293 LQGNGVAD
+293 
-301 GLVGEVLAGEVP
+301 VP
-313 ADENLSGNAALI
+313 LSVNAALV

-331 AAFSELLNN
+331 ATFSELLNN

-351 LKEASGLL
+351 LKEAAGLL
-359 TEKGITLTGNAASE
+359 TEKGITLSGNTTQE

-439 LNEALLQSGAEN
+439 LNETLQQSGTAN

-514 LSMEHLGPL
+514 LTMEHLGPL

-573 KDEAGEPENPVE
+573 KDEAGEPENPIE
-585 RLLTEKQNGALPV
+585 RLLTEKQNGAVSV

>member
-43 VIAKN
+43 IIAKN

-146 THTDVSATDVV
+146 THTDASATDVV

-194 LQGLINGADG
+194 LQGLINGTGGADVAAGVDIAAG
-204 ADADT
+204 AAGVDADT
-209 LTQYRNLVKELISD
+209 LTQYQNLVKELISD
-223 TLMGILPDGTGAAG
+223 TLMGMLPDGTGAAG
-237 DGTGGNPTGGITGA
+237 VSGT
-251 DLAGE
+251 
-256 TLAGGITRADLAGE
+256 
-270 TLAGGITG
+270 
-278 ADLMGEALADGFLES
+278 DLMGEALAD
-293 LQGNGVAD
+293 A
-301 GLVGEVLAGEVP
+301 P
-313 ADENLSGNAALI
+313 LSGNAALI

-340 GLFTE
+340 GLVTE

-351 LKEASGLL
+351 LKEAAGLL
-359 TEKGITLTGNAASE
+359 TEKGTTLSENTTQE
-373 MMKALLDITAGNTQE
+373 MMKALLNITAGNTQE

-398 KVWKNLLESTV
+398 KVWKNLLEGTV

-439 LNEALLQSGAEN
+439 LNETLQQNGAQN

-514 LSMEHLGPL
+514 LTMEHLGPL

-585 RLLTEKQNGALPV
+585 RLLTEKQNGVVSA

>member
-43 VIAKN
+43 IIAQN

-146 THTDVSATDVV
+146 THTDASATDVV

-194 LQGLINGADG
+194 LQGLINGTGG
-204 ADADT
+204 ADVAAGAAGVDANT
-209 LTQYRNLVKELISD
+209 LTQYQNLVKELISD
-223 TLMGILPDGTGAAG
+223 TLMEMLPDGAGAAG
-237 DGTGGNPTGGITGA
+237 DETGGNPAGGITGA

-256 TLAGGITRADLAGE
+256 VPAGGISGNAWAAGVSGADLAGE
-270 TLAGGITG
+270 
-278 ADLMGEALADGFLES
+278 ALAD
-293 LQGNGVAD
+293 A
-301 GLVGEVLAGEVP
+301 P
-313 ADENLSGNAALI
+313 MSGNAALI

-340 GLFTE
+340 GLITE
-345 EEAAGF
+345 EEAVGF
-351 LKEASGLL
+351 LKEAAGLL
-359 TEKGITLTGNAASE
+359 TEKGITLSENTTQE
-373 MMKALLDITAGNTQE
+373 MMKALLNITAGNTQE

-398 KVWKNLLESTV
+398 KVWKNLLEGTV

-439 LNEALLQSGAEN
+439 LNETLQQSGAQN

-514 LSMEHLGPL
+514 LTMEHLGPL

-528 MNQGKVSTEF
+528 MNRGKVSTEF

-585 RLLTEKQNGALPV
+585 RLLTEKQNGAV
-598 HAQYAFDVRA
+598 SAHAQYAFDVRA

>member
-43 VIAKN
+43 IIAKN

-146 THTDVSATDVV
+146 THTDASATDVV

-194 LQGLINGADG
+194 LQGLINNSTGGADITAGVDIAAGADVAAGADG
-204 ADADT
+204 VDANT
-209 LTQYRNLVKELISD
+209 LTQYQNLVKELISD
-223 TLMGILPDGTGAAG
+223 TLMGMLPDGAGAAG
-237 DGTGGNPTGGITGA
+237 DVTVGNPAGGITGA

-256 TLAGGITRADLAGE
+256 VPAGGISGDALA
-270 TLAGGITG
+270 AGISG
-278 ADLMGEALADGFLES
+278 ADLTGEALADAS
-293 LQGNGVAD
+293 
-301 GLVGEVLAGEVP
+301 P
-313 ADENLSGNAALI
+313 SGNAALM

-331 AAFSELLNN
+331 AVFSELINS

-345 EEAAGF
+345 GEAAGF
-351 LKEASGLL
+351 LKETSGLL
-359 TEKGITLTGNAASE
+359 TEKGITLSGNTTQE

-427 KVYEKIVKSLHT
+427 KVYEKIVKSLYI
-439 LNEALLQSGAEN
+439 LNETLQQSGAAN

-514 LSMEHLGPL
+514 LTMEHLGPL
-523 DVYVK
+523 DVYVR

-538 TVEKEETLLFLEKNM
+538 TVEKEETLIFLEKNM

-573 KDEAGEPENPVE
+573 KDEAGEPETPVE
-585 RLLTEKQNGALPV
+585 RLLTEKQNGAVSV

>member
-43 VIAKN
+43 IIAKN

-146 THTDVSATDVV
+146 THTDASATDVV

-194 LQGLINGADG
+194 LQGLINGTGGADIAAGVDIAAGADVAAGADG
-204 ADADT
+204 VDANT
-209 LTQYRNLVKELISD
+209 LTQYQNLVKELISD
-223 TLMGILPDGTGAAG
+223 TLMGMLPDGAGAAG
-237 DGTGGNPTGGITGA
+237 DVTGGNPAGGISGDVLAAGVSGA
-251 DLAGE
+251 DLV
-256 TLAGGITRADLAGE
+256 
-270 TLAGGITG
+270 
-278 ADLMGEALADGFLES
+278 GEALAD
-293 LQGNGVAD
+293 A
-301 GLVGEVLAGEVP
+301 P
-313 ADENLSGNAALI
+313 MSGNAALI

-331 AAFSELLNN
+331 AAFSELINS

-351 LKEASGLL
+351 LKDASGLL
-359 TEKGITLTGNAASE
+359 TEKGITLSGNTASE

-388 AESLQRLFSG
+388 AESLQKLFSG

-439 LNEALLQSGAEN
+439 LNETLLQNGAQN

-514 LSMEHLGPL
+514 LTMEHLGPL

-528 MNQGKVSTEF
+528 MSQGKVSTEF

-585 RLLTEKQNGALPV
+585 RLLTEKQNGVVSA

>member
-43 VIAKN
+43 IIAKN

-146 THTDVSATDVV
+146 THTDASATDVV

-194 LQGLINGADG
+194 LQGFINNSTGGTDVAAGVDIAAGADVAAGADG
-204 ADADT
+204 VDANT
-209 LTQYRNLVKELISD
+209 LTQYQNLVKELISD
-223 TLMGILPDGTGAAG
+223 TLMGMLPDGAGAAG
-237 DGTGGNPTGGITGA
+237 DVTGGNPTGVMIGA

-256 TLAGGITRADLAGE
+256 APAGGISGDAWTAG
-270 TLAGGITG
+270 ISG
-278 ADLMGEALADGFLES
+278 ADLVGEALAD
-293 LQGNGVAD
+293 A
-301 GLVGEVLAGEVP
+301 P
-313 ADENLSGNAALI
+313 MSGNAALI
-325 KGVLQD
+325 KGVFQD
-331 AAFSELLNN
+331 AVFSELLNN

-351 LKEASGLL
+351 LKEAAGLL
-359 TEKGITLTGNAASE
+359 TEKGITLSENTTQE

-398 KVWKNLLESTV
+398 KVWKNLLEGTV

-427 KVYEKIVKSLHT
+427 KVYEKIIRSLHT
-439 LNEALLQSGAEN
+439 LNETLQQSGAQN

-514 LSMEHLGPL
+514 LTMEHLGPL

-585 RLLTEKQNGALPV
+585 RLLTEKQNGAVSV

>member
-43 VIAKN
+43 IIAKN

-146 THTDVSATDVV
+146 THTDASATDVV

-204 ADADT
+204 VDADT
-209 LTQYRNLVKELISD
+209 LTQYQNLVKELISD
-223 TLMGILPDGTGAAG
+223 TLMGMLPDGTGAAG
-237 DGTGGNPTGGITGA
+237 DVTGGNPAGGISGDVLAAGVSGADLVGEVPADGISGDVLAVGVSGA

-256 TLAGGITRADLAGE
+256 
-270 TLAGGITG
+270 
-278 ADLMGEALADGFLES
+278 ALAD
-293 LQGNGVAD
+293 A
-301 GLVGEVLAGEVP
+301 P
-313 ADENLSGNAALI
+313 LSGNAALI

-331 AAFSELLNN
+331 AAFSELINS

-351 LKEASGLL
+351 LKEAAGLL
-359 TEKGITLTGNAASE
+359 TEKSITLSENTTQE
-373 MMKALLDITAGNTQE
+373 MMKALLNITAGNTPE
-388 AESLQRLFSG
+388 AESLQRMFSG
-398 KVWKNLLESTV
+398 KVWKNLLEGTV

-439 LNEALLQSGAEN
+439 LNETLQQSGAQN

-514 LSMEHLGPL
+514 LTMEHLGPL

-585 RLLTEKQNGALPV
+585 RLLTEKQNGVVSA

>member
-43 VIAKN
+43 IIAKN

-146 THTDVSATDVV
+146 THTDASATDVV

-194 LQGLINGADG
+194 LQGLINGTGGADVAAG
-204 ADADT
+204 AAGVDADT
-209 LTQYRNLVKELISD
+209 LTQYQNLVKELISD
-223 TLMGILPDGTGAAG
+223 TLMGMLPDGTGAAG
-237 DGTGGNPTGGITGA
+237 DITGGNPAGGISGDVLAAGVSGA

-256 TLAGGITRADLAGE
+256 VPAGGISGNAWTAG
-270 TLAGGITG
+270 ISG
-278 ADLMGEALADGFLES
+278 ADLVGEALAD
-293 LQGNGVAD
+293 A
-301 GLVGEVLAGEVP
+301 P
-313 ADENLSGNAALI
+313 MSGNAALI

-331 AAFSELLNN
+331 AAFSELINS

-359 TEKGITLTGNAASE
+359 TEKGITLSGNTASE

-388 AESLQRLFSG
+388 AESLQKLFSG
-398 KVWKNLLESTV
+398 KVWKNLLEGTV

-439 LNEALLQSGAEN
+439 LNETLLQSGAAN

-514 LSMEHLGPL
+514 LTMEHLGPL

-585 RLLTEKQNGALPV
+585 RLLTEKQNGVVSA

>member
-43 VIAKN
+43 IIAKN

-146 THTDVSATDVV
+146 THTDASATDVV

-194 LQGLINGADG
+194 LQGLINNSTGGADVAAGVDIAAG
-204 ADADT
+204 ADVAAGAAGVDADT
-209 LTQYRNLVKELISD
+209 LTQYQNLVKEMISD
-223 TLMGILPDGTGAAG
+223 TLMGMLPDGAGAAG
-237 DGTGGNPTGGITGA
+237 DVTGGNPAGGITGA

-256 TLAGGITRADLAGE
+256 VPAGGISGDVLAAGVSGADLAGE
-270 TLAGGITG
+270 
-278 ADLMGEALADGFLES
+278 ALTDA
-293 LQGNGVAD
+293 
-301 GLVGEVLAGEVP
+301 P
-313 ADENLSGNAALI
+313 LSGNAALM

-331 AAFSELLNN
+331 AVFSELLNN

-351 LKEASGLL
+351 LKEAAGLL
-359 TEKGITLTGNAASE
+359 TEKGITLSENTTQE

-388 AESLQRLFSG
+388 AESLQKLFSG
-398 KVWKNLLESTV
+398 KVWKNLLEGTV

-439 LNEALLQSGAEN
+439 LNETLQQSGAQN

-514 LSMEHLGPL
+514 LTMEHLGSL

-585 RLLTEKQNGALPV
+585 RLLTEKQNGAVSV

>member
-43 VIAKN
+43 IIAKN

-146 THTDVSATDVV
+146 THTDASATDVV

-194 LQGLINGADG
+194 LQGLINGTGGANVASGVDIAAGADVAAGADG
-204 ADADT
+204 VDADT
-209 LTQYRNLVKELISD
+209 LTQYQNLVKELISD
-223 TLMGILPDGTGAAG
+223 TLMGMLLDGAGAAG
-237 DGTGGNPTGGITGA
+237 DETGGNPAGGITGA

-256 TLAGGITRADLAGE
+256 VPADGISGDVLAAGVSGADLAGE
-270 TLAGGITG
+270 
-278 ADLMGEALADGFLES
+278 ALAD
-293 LQGNGVAD
+293 A
-301 GLVGEVLAGEVP
+301 P
-313 ADENLSGNAALI
+313 MSGNAALI

-340 GLFTE
+340 GLITE

-351 LKEASGLL
+351 LKEAAGLL
-359 TEKGITLTGNAASE
+359 TEKGITLSENTTQE

-388 AESLQRLFSG
+388 AESLQKLFSS

-439 LNEALLQSGAEN
+439 LNETLQQSGAQN

-459 NLSENIDFMNQLN
+459 NLSENIGFMNQLN

-514 LSMEHLGPL
+514 LTMEHLGPL

-585 RLLTEKQNGALPV
+585 RLLTEKQNGTLSV

>member
-43 VIAKN
+43 IIAKN

-146 THTDVSATDVV
+146 THTDASATDVV

-194 LQGLINGADG
+194 LQGLINGTGGADIAAGVDIAAGADVAAGADG
-204 ADADT
+204 VDANT
-209 LTQYRNLVKELISD
+209 LTQYQNLVKELISD
-223 TLMGILPDGTGAAG
+223 TLMGMLPDGAGAAG
-237 DGTGGNPTGGITGA
+237 DVTGGNPAGGISGDVLAAGVSGA
-251 DLAGE
+251 DLV
-256 TLAGGITRADLAGE
+256 
-270 TLAGGITG
+270 
-278 ADLMGEALADGFLES
+278 GEALAD
-293 LQGNGVAD
+293 A
-301 GLVGEVLAGEVP
+301 P
-313 ADENLSGNAALI
+313 MSGNAALI

-331 AAFSELLNN
+331 AAFSELINS

-351 LKEASGLL
+351 LKDASGLL
-359 TEKGITLTGNAASE
+359 TEKGITLSGNTASE

-388 AESLQRLFSG
+388 AESLQKLFSG

-415 TPETLPKEGEVG
+415 TPETLPQEGEVG

-439 LNEALLQSGAEN
+439 LNETLLQNGAQN

-514 LSMEHLGPL
+514 LTMEHLGPL

-585 RLLTEKQNGALPV
+585 RLLTEKQNGVVSA